1 MMKNKNFCFQ
11 ITIQKKKI
19 ATNLLIQNKKLKIKK
34 MFNVKKILKIVINIK
49 NKVKFCSNH
58 KIVNKIVGKMYHKDQ
73 KINLKM

>member
-1 MMKNKNFCFQ
+1 MKNKNFCFQ

-34 MFNVKKILKIVINIK
+34 MFNVKKILKIVINLK

>member
-34 MFNVKKILKIVINIK
+34 TFNVKKILKIVINLK
-49 NKVKFCSNH
+49 NRVKFCSNH

>member
-34 MFNVKKILKIVINIK
+34 MFNVKKILKIVINLK

-58 KIVNKIVGKMYHKDQ
+58 KIVNKIVGKMYHRDQ
-73 KINLKM
+73 KNNLKM

>member
-34 MFNVKKILKIVINIK
+34 MFNVKKILKIVINLK